1 MLIWQIII
9 FSAFKFVD
17 LQPLADEYMPL
28 MESIYCNVI
37 YTGKMGTA
45 LIPKVCKNQINYC
58 PQKSLLKR
66 KVACTPKMYGFP
78 ENKKREKWCSPQGVV
93 QHADLRP

>member
-1 MLIWQIII
+1 MLIWQIIM

-45 LIPKVCKNQINYC
+45 LIPKVCIN
-58 PQKSLLKR
+58 SWMN
-66 KVACTPKMYGFP
+66 V
-78 ENKKREKWCSPQGVV
+78 S
-93 QHADLRP
+93 